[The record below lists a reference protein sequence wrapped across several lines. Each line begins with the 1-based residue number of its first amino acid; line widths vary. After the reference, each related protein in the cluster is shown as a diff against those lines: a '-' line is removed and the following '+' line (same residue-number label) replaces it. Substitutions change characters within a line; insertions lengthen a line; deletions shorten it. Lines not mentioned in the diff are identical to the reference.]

1 MDGRPSSFDALAAR
15 RRDAIDAASSSSARA
30 GAAAPSAGE
39 DDAATARTSTL
50 GDVLRL
56 PRASDDADAR
66 VVERA
71 FGGASRRQREEMS
84 ARARAR
90 APMRFRVGTTMGRAD
105 ATFECARAD
114 AWECATVARDGD
126 AALERVD
133 NDERYICRCT
143 MYSQ

>member
-56 PRASDDADAR
+56 PRARDDLSLIHISEPTR
-66 VVERA
+66 
-71 FGGASRRQREEMS
+71 
-84 ARARAR
+84 
-90 APMRFRVGTTMGRAD
+90 P
-105 ATFECARAD
+105 
-114 AWECATVARDGD
+114 
-126 AALERVD
+126 
-133 NDERYICRCT
+133 Y
-143 MYSQ
+143 